1 MTQNRKMLS
10 ILCYLRM
17 YLEMMVSLNLKTK
30 RTIHEKNRND
40 IVHLISRQHHETL
53 YLIIKYL
60 EYSEQISF
68 LQMFLDA
75 MIYSVDIIC
84 LNSLIKNKDI
94 LELIASLLKK

>member
-1 MTQNRKMLS
+1 
-10 ILCYLRM
+10 M
-17 YLEMMVSLNLKTK
+17 YLFGDDGIFELEDKEDKWHQNQW
-30 RTIHEKNRND
+30 ND
-40 IVHLISRQHHETL
+40 IVHLISLAKHHETL

-94 LELIASLLKK
+94 LELVKTEK